1 MTNVLII
8 SSIMIHGI
16 AFNNKIFSRLTHVCT
31 KNYTDLLE
39 DAIMPSK
46 TNPCSGR
53 QKKKRG
59 NGDRQ
64 K

>member
-1 MTNVLII
+1 
-8 SSIMIHGI
+8 MIHGI
-16 AFNNKIFSRLTHVCT
+16 SFNNKIFSRLTHVCT